1 MDVQLSPSKK
11 RSDGGLIWLDV
22 GWLLQGDEHELLH
35 GFHPSSDDD
44 GESPGEE
51 GLFFFAGSGYG
62 DLGKGMNQVERE
74 HVQPFLMQRIVKII
88 HIYPAK

>member
-1 MDVQLSPSKK
+1 MWGGSSKAMNM
-11 RSDGGLIWLDV
+11 SYYTDST
-22 GWLLQGDEHELLH
+22 LLQTMMENPLEKKAV
-35 GFHPSSDDD
+35 
-44 GESPGEE
+44 
-51 GLFFFAGSGYG
+51 FFFAGSGYG